1 MRRKNEVKK
10 FKIWY
15 QKARGIKSKQK
26 SLIIVAEAL
35 KPTIMV
41 LNETH
46 LQEEEITIPG
56 YTVFRKDRSS
66 NSGGIMI
73 ALKDIMKNI
82 AIEVARMDGI
92 HEGL

>member
-1 MRRKNEVKK
+1 
-10 FKIWY
+10 
-15 QKARGIKSKQK
+15 
-26 SLIIVAEAL
+26 
-35 KPTIMV
+35 MV

-92 HEGL
+92 HEGLWIVINNTIVTLKIGVLYLPQEGTKKSDLKKYI